1 MEPPKFI
8 TFLKNKVDREIES
21 IKDAFEQGRIPKENY
36 DISVGELKGLRTAK
50 DLLLE
55 SAKNIADDND
65 KI

>member
-1 MEPPKFI
+1 VELPKFI

-36 DISVGELKGLRTAK
+36 DFSVGELKGLRTAK

>member
-1 MEPPKFI
+1 MELPKFI

-21 IKDAFEQGRIPKENY
+21 IKDAFEQGRIPKEND

>member
-1 MEPPKFI
+1 MELPKFI
-8 TFLKNKVDREIES
+8 TYIKNKIDREIES

-55 SAKNIADDND
+55 SDKNISDDND

>member
-1 MEPPKFI
+1 VELPKFI

-55 SAKNIADDND
+55 SAKNISDDNN